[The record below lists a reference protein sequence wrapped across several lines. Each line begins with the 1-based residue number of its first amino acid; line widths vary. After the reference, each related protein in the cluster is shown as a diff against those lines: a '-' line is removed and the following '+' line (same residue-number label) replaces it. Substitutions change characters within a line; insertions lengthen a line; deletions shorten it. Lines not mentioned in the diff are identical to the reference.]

1 MVRLCLIHANRTHL
15 RCVIANAHRLSPFI
29 GPVDVGPVNREIAE
43 EDHVPSLC
51 GDRNGLY
58 FVRMVFICR
67 ELGAGM
73 VSCDVFEWAVLV
85 AAGNDVKTSA
95 IKGCII
101 KVNEAID
108 KIWTIVR
115 VKRIVLM
122 HRERGA

>member
-1 MVRLCLIHANRTHL
+1 MVRLCCIHSKRAHL
-15 RCVIANAHRLSPFI
+15 WRVIANTHRLSPFV

-51 GDRNGLY
+51 GDRDCLY
-58 FVRMVFICR
+58 FVGMVLLCR
-67 ELGAGM
+67 EIGAGM
-73 VSCDVFEWAVLV
+73 FTCDVFERAVLV
-85 AAGNDVKTSA
+85 AAGNDMQTST
-95 IKGCII
+95 IKGRII

-108 KIWTIVR
+108 KIWAVVR